1 MTALYF
7 ESEDGT
13 QFDTAIFDGYLVGD
27 RILEGVRFIVKIEDG
42 KLHPTIHPDD
52 AGYFSTLNQK
62 YWMDKVTEYAQD
74 YDVFSH
80 PQNREDVYLVTD
92 ETPEPVVGV
101 VGKAYTWEEVLQ
113 RGKEQYKRNTQ
124 SVLWGVIILLQTQ
137 THYD

>member
-7 ESEDGT
+7 ESKDGT
-13 QFDTAIFDGYLVGD
+13 QFDTAIFDGYVVGD

-80 PQNREDVYLVTD
+80 PQNRENVYLVTD

-124 SVLWGVIILLQTQ
+124 SVL
-137 THYD
+137 

>member
-1 MTALYF
+1 MTALFF
-7 ESEDGT
+7 ETEDGT
-13 QFDTAIFDGYLVGD
+13 QLDTAIFAGYVVGD

-62 YWMDKVTEYAQD
+62 YWMDKVTEYVQD

-80 PQNREDVYLVTD
+80 PQNREDVYLITD
-92 ETPEPVVGV
+92 EPTKPVVAV

-113 RGKEQYKRNTQ
+113 RVVAKTP
-124 SVLWGVIILLQTQ
+124 
-137 THYD
+137 

>member
-1 MTALYF
+1 
-7 ESEDGT
+7 
-13 QFDTAIFDGYLVGD
+13 
-27 RILEGVRFIVKIEDG
+27 VKIEDG